1 MVTSLLLYRHQTFA
15 TATGVSQS
23 LTFHSTP
30 KAKHGDDE
38 HSTTVDKTSQ
48 GSKGTSTHPSSTIQ
62 ALLQHVILLLE
73 SDTITGRI
81 RGYYRS
87 QLRNEL
93 LNDMG
98 QIQRTAHCTTKTC
111 HSVLR
116 LRSSSAGSIRP
127 HMKQLLV
134 QRHRE
139 KCKAAIVEL
148 RLLDLRLPGLPRCI
162 TREPRTVWACMIFG
176 DWSTNSSWLSLF
188 EKV

>member
-1 MVTSLLLYRHQTFA
+1 
-15 TATGVSQS
+15 
-23 LTFHSTP
+23 LTFHSTL
-30 KAKHGDDE
+30 KEKRGKHE
-38 HSTTVDKTSQ
+38 HSATKRVKVRRELLRTLRAQYRHCFNMSF
-48 GSKGTSTHPSSTIQ
+48 SFWNPIQ
-62 ALLQHVILLLE
+62 LLGEGEFL
-73 SDTITGRI
+73 

-139 KCKAAIVEL
+139 RGRAAIVEL

-176 DWSTNSSWLSLF
+176 DWSTDSSWLSLF